1 MVARDDMKSWKI
13 AIEEAA
19 LDRSCKGSREAGG
32 HWNSIGTGALYTG
45 ATVELCALEKW
56 VHIDE
61 EDPDAKLVLV
71 SVEVPDGPGL
81 CRTFTAD
88 ELPHGWDDVP
98 VSVHAQ
104 KFGTQFLKD
113 CEYLYMCVP
122 SVIIPEAC
130 NYVINPG
137 HPAYGQ
143 VKLAIARD
151 FSFDPRM
158 FKR

>member
-1 MVARDDMKSWKI
+1 MRSWKI
-13 AIEEAA
+13 AIREAA
-19 LDRSCKGSREAGG
+19 LDRSGKGAKDNGG
-32 HWNSIGTGALYTG
+32 HWNSVGTAALYAG

-56 VHIDE
+56 VHID
-61 EDPDAKLVLV
+61 DDGIDADLVLV
-71 SVEVPDGPGL
+71 SIELPEGPGL
-81 CRTFTAD
+81 CRQVRPE

-104 KFGTQFLKD
+104 KFGTRFLEA
-113 CEYLYMCVP
+113 CEQLYMCVP

-130 NYVINPG
+130 NYVINPE

-143 VKLAIARD
+143 VKLEIARD
-151 FSFDPRM
+151 FCFDPRM